1 MADPSIPTRVKRTV
15 AEIFSQ
21 PVKAVT
27 PESSP
32 DTIEGWDS
40 VGHLNLVLAL
50 EQEFRVQF
58 SPDDI
63 EKMLTVQQIVQV
75 LEHRASE
82 ASPEPSGIF

>member
-1 MADPSIPTRVKRTV
+1 MRVQRTV

-21 PVKAVT
+21 PIEAIA

-63 EKMLTVQQIVQV
+63 ERMLGVQQIVEV
-75 LEHRASE
+75 LERQGIGSAS
-82 ASPEPSGIF
+82 